1 MAGYPPPYP
10 PPGFD
15 PRAQRRFLRDQAR
28 MQRDAMR
35 AQREQM
41 RYQMRGMRRGSILG
55 PTLLIAVGVIFLLM
69 QTGRLDRSHFW
80 GWYGHWWPLLLVG
93 AGVVVLAEWA
103 LDQFMLRDPQTPRYR
118 RSIGGGVF
126 TLLLIIGGVGFV
138 ADQARMHINGDHWLY
153 GWQSNLDNLDEFLG
167 DKHESDQNLDFAF
180 TSGGLS
186 VVNPRGDVT
195 VSGTSDDNRIHIAI
209 HKQVYASSDSDADN
223 KTKQLTPTTNIEG
236 STFAL
241 TMPAIEGTR
250 SDLVIT
256 VPAAAATTITANRG
270 DIHISSIKAPVS
282 VTANRGDIELSA
294 ITGQTTAHINNHGS
308 SITARSMDGDIAIQG
323 HAQDLTLTDVTG
335 GIAINGEF
343 FGTTHLQHINGAIH
357 FHTSRTDLQLA
368 RLDGETEISSSGIS
382 ADQVMGPVVVTTSN
396 RNITLER
403 IAGDIAVTNR
413 NGTIDLT
420 AAPTVGNITVENR
433 DGAIHT
439 TLPDKASFTMQA
451 RTTNGNV
458 STDFQLQTS
467 GSEDNKSLTGTVG
480 AGGPAV
486 HITTT
491 NAEISV
497 RKGDILPLSPIPPA
511 PPRITMLPPPVMP
524 KTPHAP
530 KLPPAPRA
538 PSVPKAPP
546 ALPAPPASQ

>member
-1 MAGYPPPYP
+1 
-10 PPGFD
+10 
-15 PRAQRRFLRDQAR
+15 
-28 MQRDAMR
+28 MQRD
-35 AQREQM
+35 
-41 RYQMRGMRRGSILG
+41 QMRGMRRGSILG

-209 HKQVYASSDSDADN
+209 HKQVYASSDSDADS
-223 KTKQLTPTTNIEG
+223 KTKRLTPTTNVEG

-241 TMPAIEGTR
+241 TMPAVEGTR
-250 SDLVIT
+250 SDLMIT
-256 VPAAAATTITANRG
+256 VPAAAATSITANRG
-270 DIHISSIKAPVS
+270 DIHISSIKAAVN
-282 VTANRGDIELSA
+282 VTANRGNVELSA
-294 ITGQTTAHINNHGS
+294 ITGQTTAHVNNHDS

-323 HAQDLTLTDVTG
+323 HAQDLTFADVTG
-335 GIAINGEF
+335 GLTINGEF
-343 FGTTHLQHINGAIH
+343 FGTTHLEHINGTIH
-357 FHTSRTDLQLA
+357 FHSSRTDLQFA

-413 NGTIDLT
+413 NGSIDLT
-420 AAPTVGNITVENR
+420 AAPTIGNITLEDR

-439 TLPDKASFTMQA
+439 TLPEKASFTMQA

-458 STDFQLQTS
+458 STDFELQTS
-467 GSEDNKSLTGTVG
+467 GSEDDKNLTGTVG
-480 AGGPAV
+480 AGSSAV

-497 RKGDILPLSPIPPA
+497 HKGDVPPLPPIPPA
-511 PPRITMLPPPVMP
+511 RPRITMLPPPI
-524 KTPHAP
+524 AP
-530 KLPPAPRA
+530 KLPHT
-538 PSVPKAPP
+538 PKAPRVPRSLP
-546 ALPAPPASQ
+546 APPAVPAPPASQ